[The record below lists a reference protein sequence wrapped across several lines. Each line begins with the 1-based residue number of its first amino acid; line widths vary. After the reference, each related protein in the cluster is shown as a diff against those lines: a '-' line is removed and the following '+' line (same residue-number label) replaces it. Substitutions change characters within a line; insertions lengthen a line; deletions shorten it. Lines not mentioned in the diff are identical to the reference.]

1 MNIVFLDAD
10 TLGKKDLGI
19 FEQFGNFTFYPF
31 TQKEEINER
40 IKEAEIVITNKVCF
54 GKEEFQSNPKLKLL
68 LIAATGYN
76 NVNLEEAHKHG
87 VKVANVKGYSTESVA
102 QLTLSYILALSS
114 SLLFYDKDVKDGMWT
129 NSPIFTMLHH
139 PFRNLAGKKLGIIG
153 YGTIAKKVEKLA
165 KAFDMEILISKS
177 LYSNREQEGRLPFE
191 EVVEQSDFITLHCPL
206 SKETEGLFGEK
217 EFDMMKESA
226 YIINTSRGP
235 VVDEE
240 ALYDAL
246 KNKKI
251 AGGAI
256 DVMKSE
262 PPREG
267 SKLFELN
274 NIIITPHIAW
284 ASDESIDLLIEGL
297 IANIKAYLDNSLVS
311 L

>member
-10 TLGKKDLGI
+10 TLGKKDLSI
-19 FEQFGNFTFYPF
+19 FEKFGNFTFYPF
-31 TQKEEINER
+31 TQKEEINDR
-40 IKEAEIVITNKVCF
+40 VREAEIVITNKVCF
-54 GKEEFQSNPKLKLL
+54 GKEEFEQNPKLKLL
-68 LIAATGYN
+68 LVAATGYN
-76 NVNLEEAHKHG
+76 NVNLDEAHKHG

-102 QLTLSYILALSS
+102 QLTLTYILAMAS
-114 SLLFYDKDVKDGMWT
+114 SLISYDTDVKDGLWT
-129 NSPIFTMLHH
+129 KSPIFTMLHH

-177 LYSNREQEGRLPFE
+177 LYSNKEEGRLPFE
-191 EVVEQSDFITLHCPL
+191 EVLKQSDFITLHCPL
-206 SKETEGLFGEK
+206 SKATEGLFGKK
-217 EFDMMKESA
+217 EFEMMKESA
-226 YIINTSRGP
+226 YLINTSRGP

-240 ALYDAL
+240 ALYEAL

-262 PPREG
+262 PPRDG

-297 IANIKAYLDNSLVS
+297 IDNINAYLDNSLIS

>member
-10 TLGKKDLGI
+10 TLGKKDLSI
-19 FEQFGNFTFYPF
+19 FEKFGNFTFYPF
-31 TQKEEINER
+31 TQKEEITDR
-40 IKEAEIVITNKVCF
+40 IKEAEIVVTNKVCF
-54 GKEEFQSNPKLKLL
+54 GKEEFEQNPKLKLL
-68 LIAATGYN
+68 LVAATGYN
-76 NVNLEEAHKHG
+76 NVNLDEAHKHG

-102 QLTLSYILALSS
+102 QLTLTYILAMSS
-114 SLLFYDKDVKDGMWT
+114 SLLSYDKDVKDGLWT
-129 NSPIFTMLHH
+129 KSPIFTMLNH

-177 LYSNREQEGRLPFE
+177 LYSNKEEEGRFSFE
-191 EVVEQSDFITLHCPL
+191 EVLKESDFITLHCPL
-206 SKETEGLFGEK
+206 SKATEGLFGEK

-226 YIINTSRGP
+226 YLINTSRGP
-235 VVDEE
+235 VVDED
-240 ALYDAL
+240 ALYEAL

-267 SKLFELN
+267 SKLFELD

-284 ASDESIDLLIEGL
+284 ASDESIGLLIKGL
-297 IANIKAYLDNSLVS
+297 IDNIKAYLDNSLVS